1 MTTVLP
7 DWSPG
12 LSFRESETCVMCG
25 YEKLS
30 LILCAPEEIYQS
42 EKVYIVKTLQGII
55 QNDNWQRGFRDADIE
70 SKKHGYSK
78 RIYLGTRED
87 GRRKLALLVLD

>member
-1 MTTVLP
+1 
-7 DWSPG
+7 
-12 LSFRESETCVMCG
+12 MCG